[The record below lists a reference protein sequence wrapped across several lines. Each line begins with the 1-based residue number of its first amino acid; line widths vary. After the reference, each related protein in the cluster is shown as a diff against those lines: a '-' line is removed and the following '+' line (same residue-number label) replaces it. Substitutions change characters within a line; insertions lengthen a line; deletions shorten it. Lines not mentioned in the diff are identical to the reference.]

1 MTESSS
7 SSNAHVAPIL
17 VRIAGDRDRKPVGH
31 DPIRSGRTPMRSGRD
46 RSTASASRSE
56 TAEAR
61 LQTAIE
67 RCDQVAEFR
76 DRVEEARDAL
86 DRLSCLADD
95 VSASREHL
103 LARSAS
109 ADRAGAAE
117 DRARASVDRAAA
129 AHERAEALRDRAEFA
144 YRLNLVA
151 IDELTGAR
159 TRGFGRDELSRE
171 FERAHREG
179 TSLVLAF
186 IDVDG
191 LKKVNDAGG
200 HSAGDA
206 LLQRV
211 GESLRAG
218 FRPYDVIVRFGGD
231 EFIVGMPNLSVDA
244 ARARVEEV
252 AEALARDDPLHSS
265 IAFGLAAAPPAK
277 TLQELIECADVDL
290 LKTRRT
296 RAR

>member
-7 SSNAHVAPIL
+7 SSNANVTPIL
-17 VRIAGDRDRKPVGH
+17 LRAPGDRERNGSDG
-31 DPIRSGRTPMRSGRD
+31 DPTRSERAQKRSSRA
-46 RSTASASRSE
+46 RSAASGSRGE

-67 RCDQVAEFR
+67 RCDQVAELR

-95 VSASREHL
+95 VSASRAHL

-117 DRARASVDRAAA
+117 DRAWATVDRAAA

-159 TRGFGRDELSRE
+159 TRSFGLDELSRE

-179 TSLVLAF
+179 SALLLAF

-191 LKKVNDAGG
+191 LKEVNDAGG
-200 HSAGDA
+200 HLAGDA

-211 GESLRAG
+211 GETLRAS

-231 EFIVGMPNLSVDA
+231 EFIFGMPNLSVHE
-244 ARARVEEV
+244 ARARFEKV
-252 AEALARDDPLHSS
+252 AEALAMGDPIHS
-265 IAFGLAAAPPAK
+265 ITFGLAEAPPAK
-277 TLQELIECADVDL
+277 TLRELIDRADVDL
-290 LKTRRT
+290 LETRRT
-296 RAR
+296 RAT